1 MMFCSGN
8 YHTCGDICTLREVD
22 WYNYLN
28 NISDKIIVYS
38 DGIIFNAKS
47 LTLAFESREK

>member
-8 YHTCGDICTLREVD
+8 YHIRGDICTLREVD

-28 NISDKIIVYS
+28 NISDKITVHCN
-38 DGIIFNAKS
+38 GIIFNAKS